1 MNVPPD
7 VQRMLAAHDKQ
18 SQVDALVN
26 FYSKLT
32 PLARDIVMAA
42 MAVERGD
49 GWRHVPMAW
58 VERAEGV

>member
-1 MNVPPD
+1 MIPSD
-7 VQRMLAAHDKQ
+7 IQRLMESRSKD
-18 SQVDALVN
+18 SQREALIN

-58 VERAEGV
+58 VDRSEGI